1 MSNFSCDSFEQIE
14 KNLEKLF
21 VPKYYPGFI
30 LSIYENGNET
40 YYIKKGY
47 DDIFKKTEYKRNS
60 IFRIYSMTK
69 PIVSTAA
76 MQLIEKK
83 QLDLDDDVSNYIPE
97 WKESNFINS
106 LSNKS
111 ITIKDLFTHTAGF
124 TYGFQRQSKIDEQY
138 ITNGINSVV
147 DSGLSPSE
155 IIKELSNIP
164 LEFSPGSFYNYSI
177 SIDILGFIIERISNN
192 SLDEYLNK
200 NIFNILGMKDTSFTL
215 DTLKAERL
223 AMCYRWDANKNKY
236 EINNLKPNPNIK
248 VKSYLKKPKSF
259 SGGAGLLSTM
269 GDYQLF
275 GSAILDAKKGR
286 DNSLINQETAKL
298 MMMNHLPDNKHINEL
313 SKYPLKGETV
323 L

>member
-147 DSGLSPSE
+147 DSELSPSE

-200 NIFNILGMKDTSFTL
+200 NIF
-215 DTLKAERL
+215 
-223 AMCYRWDANKNKY
+223 
-236 EINNLKPNPNIK
+236 
-248 VKSYLKKPKSF
+248 
-259 SGGAGLLSTM
+259 
-269 GDYQLF
+269 
-275 GSAILDAKKGR
+275 
-286 DNSLINQETAKL
+286 
-298 MMMNHLPDNKHINEL
+298 
-313 SKYPLKGETV
+313 
-323 L
+323 